1 MVKVARAAETVCADS
16 INTPLLGKKNFR
28 QRRTGILAWNDGN
41 SPVMRAVAA
50 ILLLMMK
57 SFACF
62 LGRAT
67 FRGATFRWLDGV
79 SPYRQTD
86 VEFAI
91 DEQKR
96 FPDFHQLTA
105 KLACNR

>member
-1 MVKVARAAETVCADS
+1 
-16 INTPLLGKKNFR
+16 
-28 QRRTGILAWNDGN
+28 
-41 SPVMRAVAA
+41 
-50 ILLLMMK
+50 MMK

-67 FRGATFRWLDGV
+67 LRGAIIFRWLGGV

-86 VEFAI
+86 IQLAI

-105 KLACNR
+105 KLARNR